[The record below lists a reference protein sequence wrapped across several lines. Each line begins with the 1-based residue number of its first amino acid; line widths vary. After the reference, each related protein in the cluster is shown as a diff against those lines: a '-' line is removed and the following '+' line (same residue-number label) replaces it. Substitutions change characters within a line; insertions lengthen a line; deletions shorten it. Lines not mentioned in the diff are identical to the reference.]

1 MLQFRSCS
9 FLFFNPRSFVFIPI
23 SHPIYKYIY
32 MDDGIWMICKKERRK
47 DKKGNE
53 ENIQRL
59 INIRRKKD
67 QCRKLLTIL
76 SWPIGREDM
85 DGGF

>member
-1 MLQFRSCS
+1 
-9 FLFFNPRSFVFIPI
+9 
-23 SHPIYKYIY
+23 

-47 DKKGNE
+47 DKKGIE